1 MKSDRQSWLRFL
13 GAVLLMGA
21 TAAMML
27 ARNRTE
33 VTPAYE
39 DLQNFPQVV
48 AGRASVDVP
57 LSAEVLEALGPG
69 HFLMREYHGTP
80 TDAPTNLYIAFFPS
94 QRTGDTIH
102 SPRNCLPGAGWV
114 PTESGHIWIPTG
126 TGKSIEANRYIVTQG
141 LDRMLVLYWYQSHG
155 RATPSEYLAKYYLVT
170 DSLRLNRTDGALV
183 RVITAIGKNEGAQK
197 AEARAVRFS
206 EAILPNLNKYIPD

>member
-1 MKSDRQSWLRFL
+1 VNSGKEKWLRFF
-13 GAVLLMGA
+13 GAVVLMSA

-27 ARNRTE
+27 ARNRVE
-33 VTPAYE
+33 VGPPYD
-39 DLQNFPQVV
+39 DLQNFPQIV
-48 AGRASVDVP
+48 AGRVSVDVP
-57 LSAEVLEALGPG
+57 LSPEVLESLGPG
-69 HFLMREYHGTP
+69 HFLMREYRGGA

-114 PTESGHIWIPTG
+114 PTESGRIWIPTG

-155 RATPSEYLAKYYLVT
+155 RVTPSEYWAKYYLVT
-170 DSLRLNRTDGALV
+170 DSLWLKRTDGALV
-183 RVITAIGKNEGAQK
+183 RVITAIGRNEDASK
-197 AEARAVRFS
+197 AEARAVKFS

>member
-1 MKSDRQSWLRFL
+1 MKSDRQGWLRLL

-27 ARNRTE
+27 ARSRTE
-33 VTPAYE
+33 VVPPYE

-48 AGRASVDVP
+48 ASRISVDVP
-57 LSAEVLEALGPG
+57 LSHEVLESLGPG
-69 HFLMREYHGTP
+69 QFLMREYHGKQSE
-80 TDAPTNLYIAFFPS
+80 APLNLYIAFFPS

-114 PTESGHIWIPTG
+114 PTESGRIWIPTEA
-126 TGKSIEANRYIVTQG
+126 GKPIEANRYIVTQG

-155 RATPSEYLAKYYLVT
+155 RVTPSEYWAKYYLVT
-170 DSLRLNRTDGALV
+170 DSIKLNRTDGALV
-183 RVITAIGKNEGAQK
+183 RVITAIGKNEDAQT
-197 AEARAVRFS
+197 AEARAVKFS
-206 EAILPNLNKYIPD
+206 EAILPKLNRFIPD

>member
-1 MKSDRQSWLRFL
+1 MKPEQKSWLRFL

-33 VTPAYE
+33 LVAPYE
-39 DLQNFPQVV
+39 DLQTFPQVV
-48 AGRASVDVP
+48 AGRISVDVP
-57 LSAEVLEALGPG
+57 LSPEVLESLGPG
-69 HFLMREYHGTP
+69 QFLMREYRGMQSE
-80 TDAPTNLYIAFFPS
+80 APMNLYIAFFPS

-114 PTESGHIWIPTG
+114 PTESGRIWIPTPA
-126 TGKSIEANRYIVTQG
+126 GKSIEANRYIVTQG

-155 RATPSEYLAKYYLVT
+155 RVTPSEYWAKYYLVA

-183 RVITAIGKNEGAQK
+183 RVITAIGRGEDAQK
-197 AEARAVRFS
+197 AEARAVKFS
-206 EAILPNLNKYIPD
+206 EAILPKLNKYIPD

>member
-1 MKSDRQSWLRFL
+1 MNTGKENWLRFF
-13 GAVLLMGA
+13 GAVVLMGV

-27 ARNRTE
+27 ARNRAE
-33 VTPAYE
+33 VVPPYE
-39 DLQNFPQVV
+39 DLQNFPQIV
-48 AGRASVDVP
+48 AGRVSVDVP
-57 LSAEVLEALGPG
+57 LSPEVLESLGPG
-69 HFLMREYHGTP
+69 HFLMREYRGGL

-114 PTESGHIWIPTG
+114 PTESGRIRIPTG

-155 RATPSEYLAKYYLVT
+155 RVTPSEYWAKYYLVT

-183 RVITAIGKNEGAQK
+183 RVITAIGKNEGTAN